1 MLGRFLIYSA
11 GVLALLCVTGIPGP
25 LHAQHARGGSRAMHS
40 PNFVRSPNFGR
51 PNRGFD
57 RGIFSDTRF
66 GRTNGSFDRRFG
78 GFDRGF
84 GRFDRDFDRRF
95 DRGFGGFDRDFD
107 RRFDRRFF
115 DPRFGFSPGILG
127 FSPGFGLGGF

>member
-1 MLGRFLIYSA
+1 MLGRFLICSA

-57 RGIFSDTRF
+57 RRIFSDTRF
-66 GRTNGSFDRRFG
+66 GRTNGGFDRR
-78 GFDRGF
+78 
-84 GRFDRDFDRRF
+84 
-95 DRGFGGFDRDFD
+95 FGGFDRDFD